1 MFKNISFFKRLF
13 LYLSLVFVVFAISI
27 MVFQYGREKRF
38 KQQQLEN
45 TLDNITEISHN
56 YIEKYKIEKSG
67 DYRLL
72 DSLNAV
78 LPDLDIR
85 ITVINLKGVVLYDS
99 EVGDYS
105 AMENHLLRP
114 EIQASIA
121 TDFGSNIRKSSTTGQ
136 SYYYYAKFFSN
147 YYLRTATV
155 YDIQVKDFLKAE
167 KMFILYLLFIFV
179 IIWIILL
186 LITRKLGESITKLKD
201 FAIKLQESNEIEE
214 KIEFPNDEL
223 GVISSQ
229 IVTIYNKLNIAKN
242 EVLVEKNKLHSH
254 LYALKEGIAFFTPD
268 KKKILTNNHFIQF
281 LNLISEKSSISA
293 EKIFEVKE
301 LEPIIRFLETEISKD
316 IAFESDT
323 LPFTEQDLYVN
334 ERYFNVRCII
344 FSDKNFEI
352 VITDT
357 TKLEKRKLIKQQM
370 TSNIAHELKTPVA
383 TVMGYLET
391 IQNNNI
397 TDKKRAYFVDKAFN
411 QAKRL
416 SDLIEDISVLNR
428 IDEDKEHFVFEEIN
442 LKSVIEEVNENL
454 SLRIQEKNIKVNLH
468 IDDQIMLKG
477 NKSLL
482 FSIFYN
488 LYDNVIKY
496 GGENL
501 EINVSKYLEDKGN
514 FYFSFANTGNDVD
527 EKHMAR
533 IFERFYRV
541 DTGRARKNGGTGL
554 GLAIVKNAIELH
566 KGTIKA
572 RKYKDGGIEFLF
584 SLSK

>member
-1 MFKNISFFKRLF
+1 
-13 LYLSLVFVVFAISI
+13 